1 MKRFDKIRRFLLV
14 CLFILATGCSEGPL
28 TAQEEGIRL
37 GDLIYRAEIIPENTS
52 LESDPMSLRAV
63 VTVFNPT
70 GRLVTLNVSSCT
82 VSIRAYEAVP
92 YGALLWEPGGECPFP
107 PQTITF
113 EPGTSQSFE
122 FHTAEVWLAW
132 GLPDGRYFFTAL
144 FRLADETIELPAGS
158 AEVRFAVPGLRYDV
172 ETTMTKTDPRSLE
185 AFLTVTNENDE
196 VVRLWYGSCSLNL
209 FVYRTADRSEAPV
222 FDVLSFYARSR
233 IACPDYLAIADLQ
246 PGASLLAEEFQL
258 RIPVADVLGDT
269 LEAGRYYFS
278 VSLEH
283 NLRTQSFEAGS
294 AVLTR

>member
-14 CLFILATGCSEGPL
+14 CLFILTTGCSEGPL
-28 TAQEEGIRL
+28 TVQEEGIRL

-52 LESDPMSLRAV
+52 LGSDPMSLRAV

-70 GRLVTLNVSSCT
+70 EGLVTLDVSPCT
-82 VSIRAYEAVP
+82 VSMRAYEAVP
-92 YGALLWEPGGECPFP
+92 DGALLWEPGGECPFP

-122 FHTAEVWLAW
+122 IDMSSAGLAW

-144 FRLADETIELPAGS
+144 FHLADETIELPAGS

-196 VVRLWYGSCSLNL
+196 VVRLCYGACSLNL

-222 FDVLSFYARSR
+222 FDVRARSR
-233 IACPDYLAIADLQ
+233 ITCPDYLATMDLQ
-246 PGASLLAEEFQL
+246 PGVSLLAEEFQL
-258 RIPVADVLGDT
+258 RVPVADVLGET
-269 LEAGRYYFS
+269 LETGRYYFS

-283 NLRTQSFEAGS
+283 NWRTHSFEAGS